1 MYLADSSLGPLS
13 PNLVELIIG
22 TISFLVVFAV
32 LWRVLLPRIQ
42 QTLTERTDQIEGGL
56 QRAEEAQAEAK
67 QTLEQYQAQLAE
79 ARHEASRMRQD
90 AQEEGARILA
100 ELRERGEAER
110 QRLVAAAHDQI
121 DADRAQ
127 AIQAL
132 RTEMGALAVELASRV
147 VGESLDSDARQ
158 RRVVDR
164 FLEEL
169 DAEQVAY
176 GVTNMSAAPTVTG
189 RARAGQAATVT
200 SGRAGAGGRH
210 ARR

>member
-1 MYLADSSLGPLS
+1 MYLAESSLGPLS

-121 DADRAQ
+121 DADRVQ

-147 VGESLDSDARQ
+147 VGESLDEDARQ

-164 FLEEL
+164 FLAEL
-169 DAEQVAY
+169 ETEQVA
-176 GVTNMSAAPTVTG
+176 TESP
-189 RARAGQAATVT
+189 
-200 SGRAGAGGRH
+200 S
-210 ARR
+210 

>member
-13 PNLVELIIG
+13 PSLVELVIG
-22 TISFLVVFAV
+22 TISFLIVFAV
-32 LWRVLLPRIQ
+32 LWRVLMPRIQ

-56 QRAEEAQAEAK
+56 QRAEEAQREAT

-79 ARHEASRMRQD
+79 ARHEASRLRQE

-110 QRLVAAAHDQI
+110 QRLVAAAHEQI
-121 DADRAQ
+121 EADRAQ

-147 VGESLDSDARQ
+147 VGEALDENARQ

-169 DAEQVAY
+169 EGEQV
-176 GVTNMSAAPTVTG
+176 PTE
-189 RARAGQAATVT
+189 
-200 SGRAGAGGRH
+200 SGS
-210 ARR
+210 

>member
-1 MYLADSSLGPLS
+1 MYLAESSLGPLS
-13 PNLVELIIG
+13 PDLTELIIG
-22 TISFLVVFAV
+22 TISFLIVFAV
-32 LWRVLLPRIQ
+32 LWRVLMPRIQ

-56 QRAEEAQAEAK
+56 QRAEEAQREAT

-121 DADRAQ
+121 EADRVQ

-158 RRVVDR
+158 SRVVDR

-169 DAEQVAY
+169 DAEQV
-176 GVTNMSAAPTVTG
+176 VTESPT
-189 RARAGQAATVT
+189 
-200 SGRAGAGGRH
+200 
-210 ARR
+210 

>member
-1 MYLADSSLGPLS
+1 MYLAESSLGPLS
-13 PNLVELIIG
+13 PSVAELIIG
-22 TISFLVVFAV
+22 TIAFLIVFVV
-32 LWRVLLPRIQ
+32 LYRVLMPRIQ

-56 QRAEEAQAEAK
+56 QRAEEAQREAT

-79 ARHEASRMRQD
+79 ARHEASRLRQE

-110 QRLVAAAHDQI
+110 QRLVAAAHEQI
-121 DADRAQ
+121 EADRAQ
-127 AIQAL
+127 AIRAL

-147 VGESLDSDARQ
+147 VGESLDADARQ

-169 DAEQVAY
+169 EADQV
-176 GVTNMSAAPTVTG
+176 TTESP
-189 RARAGQAATVT
+189 
-200 SGRAGAGGRH
+200 S
-210 ARR
+210 

>member
-1 MYLADSSLGPLS
+1 MYLAESALGPLS
-13 PNLVELIIG
+13 PSLAELIIG
-22 TISFLVVFAV
+22 TIAFLIVFAV
-32 LWRVLLPRIQ
+32 LYRVLLPRIQ
-42 QTLTERTDQIEGGL
+42 QILTERTDQIEGGL
-56 QRAEEAQAEAK
+56 QRAEETQREAK

-79 ARHEASRMRQD
+79 ARHEASRLRQD

-110 QRLVAAAHDQI
+110 QRLVAAAHEQI

-147 VGESLDSDARQ
+147 VGESLDEDARQ

-164 FLEEL
+164 FLAEL
-169 DAEQVAY
+169 EAEQVP
-176 GVTNMSAAPTVTG
+176 TESAP
-189 RARAGQAATVT
+189 
-200 SGRAGAGGRH
+200 
-210 ARR
+210 

>member
-1 MYLADSSLGPLS
+1 MYLAASSLGPLS
-13 PNLVELIIG
+13 PDLTELIIG

-42 QTLTERTDQIEGGL
+42 QTMTERTDQIEGGL

-158 RRVVDR
+158 SRVVDR

-169 DAEQVAY
+169 DAEQVA
-176 GVTNMSAAPTVTG
+176 TESPT
-189 RARAGQAATVT
+189 
-200 SGRAGAGGRH
+200 
-210 ARR
+210 

>member
-1 MYLADSSLGPLS
+1 MYLAESSLGPLAPS
-13 PNLVELIIG
+13 IAELIIG
-22 TISFLVVFAV
+22 TIAFLIVFAV
-32 LWRVLLPRIQ
+32 LYRVLMPRIQ
-42 QTLTERTDQIEGGL
+42 QTLAERTDQIEGGL
-56 QRAEEAQAEAK
+56 QRAEEAQREAK

-90 AQEEGARILA
+90 AQEEGSRILA

-110 QRLVAAAHDQI
+110 QRLVAAAHEQI

-169 DAEQVAY
+169 ESEQVA
-176 GVTNMSAAPTVTG
+176 TESP
-189 RARAGQAATVT
+189 
-200 SGRAGAGGRH
+200 S
-210 ARR
+210 

>member
-1 MYLADSSLGPLS
+1 MRFLASAANPNPNTLIPDLS
-13 PNLVELIIG
+13 ELIIG
-22 TISFLVVFAV
+22 ALAFAVVFAL
-32 LWRVLLPRIQ
+32 LWRVLMPRIQ

-56 QRAEEAQAEAK
+56 QRAEETQREAK

-79 ARHEASRMRQD
+79 ARHEASRLRQE

-110 QRLVAAAHDQI
+110 QRLVAAAHEQI

-147 VGESLDSDARQ
+147 VGESLDEDARQ

-164 FLEEL
+164 FLAEL
-169 DAEQVAY
+169 EAEHVP
-176 GVTNMSAAPTVTG
+176 TESAP
-189 RARAGQAATVT
+189 
-200 SGRAGAGGRH
+200 
-210 ARR
+210 

>member
-22 TISFLVVFAV
+22 TVSFLVVFAI

-56 QRAEEAQAEAK
+56 QRAEEVQREAK

-79 ARHEASRMRQD
+79 ARHEASRLRQD

-147 VGESLDSDARQ
+147 IGEALDQDARQ

-169 DAEQVAY
+169 ETEQVPE
-176 GVTNMSAAPTVTG
+176 S
-189 RARAGQAATVT
+189 T
-200 SGRAGAGGRH
+200 S
-210 ARR
+210 

>member
-1 MYLADSSLGPLS
+1 MYLASSSGLGPLS
-13 PNLVELIIG
+13 PDLTELIIG
-22 TISFLVVFAV
+22 TISFLIVFAV

-56 QRAEEAQAEAK
+56 QRAEETQAEAK

-121 DADRAQ
+121 DADRVQ

-147 VGESLDSDARQ
+147 VGESLDEDARQ

-164 FLEEL
+164 FLAEL
-169 DAEQVAY
+169 ETEQVA
-176 GVTNMSAAPTVTG
+176 TESP
-189 RARAGQAATVT
+189 
-200 SGRAGAGGRH
+200 S
-210 ARR
+210 

>member
-13 PNLVELIIG
+13 PNITELIIG
-22 TISFLVVFAV
+22 TVSFLIVFAV

-67 QTLEQYQAQLAE
+67 QTLEQYQAQLAD
-79 ARHEASRMRQD
+79 ARHEASRLRQD

-121 DADRAQ
+121 EADRAQ

-132 RTEMGALAVELASRV
+132 RTEMGTLAVELASRV
-147 VGESLDSDARQ
+147 VGEALDSSALQ

-169 DAEQVAY
+169 DTEQ
-176 GVTNMSAAPTVTG
+176 APSET
-189 RARAGQAATVT
+189 T
-200 SGRAGAGGRH
+200 S
-210 ARR
+210 

>member
-13 PNLVELIIG
+13 PNLSELIIG
-22 TISFLVVFAV
+22 TISFLIVFAV

-79 ARHEASRMRQD
+79 ARHEASRLRQD

-121 DADRAQ
+121 EADRVQ

-147 VGESLDSDARQ
+147 VGESLDADARQ

-164 FLEEL
+164 FLAEL
-169 DAEQVAY
+169 ETEQVA
-176 GVTNMSAAPTVTG
+176 TESP
-189 RARAGQAATVT
+189 
-200 SGRAGAGGRH
+200 S
-210 ARR
+210 

>member
-1 MYLADSSLGPLS
+1 MYLAESSLGPLS
-13 PNLVELIIG
+13 PSLSELIIG
-22 TISFLVVFAV
+22 TIAFLIVFAV
-32 LWRVLLPRIQ
+32 LYRILLPRIQ

-56 QRAEEAQAEAK
+56 QRAEEAQREAT

-79 ARHEASRMRQD
+79 ARHEASRLRQD

-121 DADRAQ
+121 EADRAQ

-132 RTEMGALAVELASRV
+132 RTEMGTLAVELASRV
-147 VGESLDSDARQ
+147 VGEALDQDARQ
-158 RRVVDR
+158 RRVIDR

-169 DAEQVAY
+169 EGEQVA
-176 GVTNMSAAPTVTG
+176 SE
-189 RARAGQAATVT
+189 
-200 SGRAGAGGRH
+200 SGS
-210 ARR
+210 

>member
-1 MYLADSSLGPLS
+1 MTFLASAANPNANPLIPDLS
-13 PNLVELIIG
+13 ELIIG
-22 TISFLVVFAV
+22 ALAFAIVFV
-32 LWRVLLPRIQ
+32 ILWRILLPRIQ

-56 QRAEEAQAEAK
+56 QRAEEAQREAT

-79 ARHEASRMRQD
+79 ARHEASRLRQE

-110 QRLVAAAHDQI
+110 QRLVAAAHEQI
-121 DADRAQ
+121 EADRAQ
-127 AIQAL
+127 AIAAL

-147 VGESLDSDARQ
+147 VGEALDSDARQ

-169 DAEQVAY
+169 EGEQVA
-176 GVTNMSAAPTVTG
+176 TESP
-189 RARAGQAATVT
+189 
-200 SGRAGAGGRH
+200 S
-210 ARR
+210 

>member
-1 MYLADSSLGPLS
+1 MYLAASSLGPLS
-13 PNLVELIIG
+13 PDLTELIIG

-56 QRAEEAQAEAK
+56 ERAEEAQAEAK

-158 RRVVDR
+158 SRVVDR

-169 DAEQVAY
+169 DAEQVA
-176 GVTNMSAAPTVTG
+176 TESPT
-189 RARAGQAATVT
+189 
-200 SGRAGAGGRH
+200 
-210 ARR
+210 

>member
-1 MYLADSSLGPLS
+1 MYLAESALGPLS
-13 PNLVELIIG
+13 PSLAELIIG
-22 TISFLVVFAV
+22 TIAFLIVFAV
-32 LWRVLLPRIQ
+32 LYRVLLPRIQ
-42 QTLTERTDQIEGGL
+42 QILTERTDQIEGGL
-56 QRAEEAQAEAK
+56 QRAEETQREAK

-79 ARHEASRMRQD
+79 ARHEASRLRQD

-110 QRLVAAAHDQI
+110 QRLVAAAHEQI

-147 VGESLDSDARQ
+147 VGESLDEDARQ

-164 FLEEL
+164 FLAEL
-169 DAEQVAY
+169 ETEQVP
-176 GVTNMSAAPTVTG
+176 TESAP
-189 RARAGQAATVT
+189 
-200 SGRAGAGGRH
+200 
-210 ARR
+210 